1 MVTLNYMNDNFLIA
15 DESSLDYLRSLC
27 EKYPASSFTAFYYA
41 KMLQQLHP
49 EEFEREKA
57 RHLIHILNKGRFA
70 AHRFDDSG
78 ETAPDTPEIPH
89 EITSVAS
96 ETPEAEPDT
105 AVPVDQNEIID
116 NLIAELDVET
126 PKIQFDPERHDGT
139 INYSKPSLV
148 EDPEIVSET
157 LARLYYQQGYT
168 GKAIKIYKK
177 LALLFP
183 EKSCYFAAQISEIK
197 NSKNQ

>member
-1 MVTLNYMNDNFLIA
+1 MMNDNFVIV
-15 DESSLDYLRSLC
+15 DESSLDYLRGMC

-41 KMLQQLHP
+41 KMLQKLHP

-57 RHLIHILNKGRFA
+57 RHLLRVADRGRFA
-70 AHRFDDSG
+70 RHRFDES
-78 ETAPDTPEIPH
+78 EEPAVQLPEEHLFTATPVE
-89 EITSVAS
+89 E
-96 ETPEAEPDT
+96 EAPQP
-105 AVPVDQNEIID
+105 VPADQNEIIN
-116 NLIAELDVET
+116 NLIEELDVET
-126 PKIQFDPERHDGT
+126 PKIQFDPERHDAT

-148 EDPEIVSET
+148 EDPDIVSET
-157 LARLYYQQGYT
+157 LAMLYYQQGYP

-177 LALLFP
+177 LSLLFP

>member
-1 MVTLNYMNDNFLIA
+1 MNDNFLIA
-15 DESSLDYLRSLC
+15 DESSLDYMRSLC

-49 EEFEREKA
+49 EEFERDRA
-57 RHLIHILNKGRFA
+57 RLMLQIRNRSRFA
-70 AHRFDDSG
+70 SHRFDELEEG
-78 ETAPDTPEIPH
+78 TEEPRQAVFH
-89 EITSVAS
+89 ELVTTEM
-96 ETPEAEPDT
+96 ETPVHEPAAEM
-105 AVPVDQNEIID
+105 PVNQTEIID
-116 NLIAELDVET
+116 SLIAELDVET
-126 PKIQFDPERHDGT
+126 PKIQFDPERHDGS

-148 EDPEIVSET
+148 EDPDIVSET
-157 LARLYYQQGYT
+157 LARLYYQQGYP

-177 LALLFP
+177 MALLFP

>member
-1 MVTLNYMNDNFLIA
+1 MNDNFLIA
-15 DESSLDYLRSLC
+15 DESSLDYMRSLC

-49 EEFEREKA
+49 EEFERDKA
-57 RHLIHILNKGRFA
+57 RHLLYIRDRKRFD
-70 AHRFDDSG
+70 AHHFDDSA
-78 ETAPDTPEIPH
+78 EEPVPAQEIQHEFTTSIAEEPVSEPVSTA
-89 EITSVAS
+89 S
-96 ETPEAEPDT
+96 
-105 AVPVDQNEIID
+105 VDQNEIIN

-126 PKIQFDPERHDGT
+126 PKIQFDPERHDAT
-139 INYSKPSLV
+139 ANYSKPSLV
-148 EDPEIVSET
+148 EDPDIVSET
-157 LARLYYQQGYT
+157 LATLYYQQGYP

-177 LALLFP
+177 LSLLFP

>member
-1 MVTLNYMNDNFLIA
+1 MNDNFLIA
-15 DESSLDYLRSLC
+15 DESSLDYMRALC
-27 EKYPASSFTAFYYA
+27 QKYPASSFTAFYYA

-57 RHLIHILNKGRFA
+57 RHLLQIRDRKRFA
-70 AHRFDDSG
+70 THRFDDSD
-78 ETAPDTPEIPH
+78 EDAVQPQEISH
-89 EITSVAS
+89 EFKSIATESPV
-96 ETPEAEPDT
+96 AEPAST
-105 AVPVDQNEIID
+105 PVVDQNEIIS

-126 PKIQFDPERHDGT
+126 PKIQFDPERHDAT
-139 INYSKPSLV
+139 ANYSKPSLV
-148 EDPEIVSET
+148 EDPDIVSET
-157 LARLYYQQGYT
+157 LAMLYYQQGYP

-177 LALLFP
+177 LSLLFP

>member
-1 MVTLNYMNDNFLIA
+1 MNDNFLIA
-15 DESSLDYLRSLC
+15 DESSLDYMRSLC

-49 EEFEREKA
+49 EEFERDKA
-57 RHLIHILNKGRFA
+57 RLMLRIRNRSRFA
-70 AHRFDDSG
+70 DHRFDESEG
-78 ETAPDTPEIPH
+78 GVPVSEHEIPH
-89 EITSVAS
+89 EFVPVTT
-96 ETPEAEPDT
+96 ETPVTENTPS
-105 AVPVDQNEIID
+105 VPVDQNEIID

-126 PKIQFDPERHDGT
+126 PKIQFDPERHDAT

-148 EDPEIVSET
+148 EDPDIVSET
-157 LARLYYQQGYT
+157 LARLYFQQGYP